1 MSSHKHHE
9 HLERIKEAIKNSKD
23 LSEEEKSNTLKHIE
37 EWIAED
43 RATGTL
49 YEELVKLTEK
59 IEPILAEL
67 GLI

>member
-9 HLERIKEAIKNSKD
+9 HLEKIKEAIKNSKD
-23 LSEEEKSNTLKHIE
+23 LTEEEKSNSLKHIE
-37 EWIAED
+37 EWVEED
-43 RATGTL
+43 KATGTL